1 MKTLVIYYSFSGNCQ
16 LIAESFNNSIDVDI
30 VKIRE
35 LSKRTNLSAY
45 TMGIFKAM
53 NKRGSNILPL
63 DVDMNHYHSIC
74 LITPVWAGSL
84 PPAVY
89 SFIREYNVSRKSVHV
104 ILCFKSNYGESSN
117 IVKDEFAKFNVKVK
131 SIALVKAEKDT
142 LLAFKNK
149 TSYFYIGE
157 DEKLHFS

>member
-16 LIAESFNNSIDVDI
+16 IIAESFNNSIDVDI
-30 VKIRE
+30 VKIKE
-35 LSKRTNLSAY
+35 LYKRTNLSAY
-45 TMGIFKAM
+45 TVGIFKAIT
-53 NKRGSNILPL
+53 KRGSNILPL
-63 DVDMNHYHSIC
+63 DLDVNNYHSIC

-89 SFIREYNVSRKSVHV
+89 SFIREYNVSSKSIHV
-104 ILCFKSNYGESSN
+104 ILCFKSNYGESAN

-142 LLAFKNK
+142 ILALKNK
-149 TSYFYIGE
+149 TLYFYIAE